1 MSKIT
6 TGKDGKVYIFP
17 TIPDAANWKY
27 TKNFFPTEVKGTSG
41 MKFSIPSPITPADTG
56 YWSVRLKLEER
67 KNKDGEIVS
76 DVNGA
81 LRVLKKRMMKDGFFQ
96 DLRERSHFTSKGEK
110 KRKAKAAGRRRWL
123 KKVEKRKL
131 ELGY

>member
-1 MSKIT
+1 MRYNNKRNFQK
-6 TGKDGKVYIFP
+6 KD
-17 TIPDAANWKY
+17 KY
-27 TKNFFPTEVKGTSG
+27 NKELGG
-41 MKFSIPSPITPADTG
+41 MTV
-56 YWSVRLKLEER
+56 SVRQV
-67 KNKDGEIVS
+67 KNKDGETVS

-96 DLRERSHFTSKGEK
+96 DLRERSYFTSKGEK

>member
-1 MSKIT
+1 MS
-6 TGKDGKVYIFP
+6 YRY
-17 TIPDAANWKY
+17 NN
-27 TKNFFPTEVKGTSG
+27 KNFYKKKDKYKKDEG
-41 MKFSIPSPITPADTG
+41 MTVT
-56 YWSVRLKLEER
+56 VRQI
-67 KNKDGEIVS
+67 KNKDGTTTS

-96 DLRERSHFTSKGEK
+96 TLRERSHFTSKGEK

>member
-1 MSKIT
+1 MRYNNKRNFQR
-6 TGKDGKVYIFP
+6 KD
-17 TIPDAANWKY
+17 KY
-27 TKNFFPTEVKGTSG
+27 NKELGG
-41 MKFSIPSPITPADTG
+41 MTV
-56 YWSVRLKLEER
+56 SVRQV
-67 KNKDGEIVS
+67 KNKDGETVS

-96 DLRERSHFTSKGEK
+96 TLRERSHFISKGEK
-110 KRKAKAAGRRRWL
+110 NRKAKAAGRRRWL